1 MCKGNRPL
9 STDATGLHVELDG
22 PTGEAGA
29 LHPVLALHG
38 FTGST
43 ATMWALVRPL
53 TETRRVAV
61 VDLPGHGR
69 SITNDSHAF
78 GFEHTVDAVAA
89 AIDRH
94 RLGPAHVVGYSMGG
108 RVALG
113 LAVRHPG
120 HVASL
125 SLIGASPG
133 LSDPVERAARRR
145 SDDELADDLLE
156 DGLTAFVDRWMAS
169 PLFASQVRLGA
180 DALADARTQRLAN
193 DPDGLAGSLR
203 GAGTGAQPSYW
214 HDLAEI
220 TAPVLLVVGDEDPKF
235 RAIAMR
241 MAAGLVRS
249 TIEVVPDAGH
259 AAHLENPDHVRA
271 AIGELVDE
279 IDGR

>member
-1 MCKGNRPL
+1 M
-9 STDATGLHVELDG
+9 STDSTGLHVELDG
-22 PTGEAGA
+22 PPDETVTRR
-29 LHPVLALHG
+29 PVLTLHG

-43 ATMWALVRPL
+43 ATMWPLVRPL
-53 TETRRVAV
+53 AETRRVAV

-69 SITNDSHAF
+69 STITNDAHAF

-89 AIDRH
+89 AIDDHHLR
-94 RLGPAHVVGYSMGG
+94 PAHVVGYSMGG
-108 RVALG
+108 RVALS
-113 LAVRHPG
+113 LAIRHPG

-145 SDDELADDLLE
+145 SDDEIADDLLE

-169 PLFASQVRLGA
+169 PLFASQVRLGT

-193 DPDGLAGSLR
+193 DPGGLAGSLR

-214 HDLAEI
+214 QDLAGI
-220 TAPVLLVVGDEDPKF
+220 AVPALLVVGDEDPKF

-249 TIEVVPDAGH
+249 AIEVVPGAGH
-259 AAHLENPDHVRA
+259 AAHLENPDYVRA
-271 AIGELVDE
+271 AIGDLLDEVDS
-279 IDGR
+279 R

>member
-1 MCKGNRPL
+1 M
-9 STDATGLHVELDG
+9 STDAAGLHVELDG
-22 PTGEAGA
+22 PVHEADA
-29 LHPVLALHG
+29 RHPVLALHG

-61 VDLPGHGR
+61 VDLPGHGL
-69 SITNDSHAF
+69 STITNDAHAF
-78 GFEHTVDAVAA
+78 GFEHTIDAVAA

-94 RLGPAHVVGYSMGG
+94 HLGPAHMVGYSMGG

-180 DALADARTQRLAN
+180 DVLADARTQRLAN

-214 HDLAEI
+214 HDLAGI
-220 TAPVLLVVGDEDPKF
+220 AAPVLLVVGDEDPKF

-241 MAAGLVRS
+241 MAAGLIRS
-249 TIEVVPDAGH
+249 AIEVVPGAGH

-271 AIGELVDE
+271 AISELFDE
-279 IDGR
+279 VDGR

>member
-1 MCKGNRPL
+1 M
-9 STDATGLHVELDG
+9 STDAAGLHVELDG
-22 PTGEAGA
+22 PVHEAGA
-29 LHPVLALHG
+29 RHPVLTLHG

-43 ATMWALVRPL
+43 ATMWPLVRPL

-69 SITNDSHAF
+69 STITNDAHAF

-94 RLGPAHVVGYSMGG
+94 HLGPAHVVGYSMGG

-113 LAVRHPG
+113 LAVRYPG

-180 DALADARTQRLAN
+180 DVLADARTQRLAN

-214 HDLAEI
+214 HDLAGI
-220 TAPVLLVVGDEDPKF
+220 AAPVLLVVGDEDPKF

-249 TIEVVPDAGH
+249 AIEVVPGAGH

-271 AIGELVDE
+271 AITELVDE
-279 IDGR
+279 VDGR

>member
-1 MCKGNRPL
+1 M
-9 STDATGLHVELDG
+9 STDAAGLHVELDG
-22 PTGEAGA
+22 PVHEADVR
-29 LHPVLALHG
+29 HPVLTLHG

-61 VDLPGHGR
+61 VDLPGHGL
-69 SITNDSHAF
+69 STITNDAHAF
-78 GFEHTVDAVAA
+78 GFEHTIDAVAA

-94 RLGPAHVVGYSMGG
+94 HLGPAHVVGYSMGG

-120 HVASL
+120 HVVSL

-180 DALADARTQRLAN
+180 DVLADARTQRLAN

-214 HDLAEI
+214 HDLVGI

-249 TIEVVPDAGH
+249 AIEVVPGAGH

-271 AIGELVDE
+271 TIGELLDE
-279 IDGR
+279 VDGR

>member
-1 MCKGNRPL
+1 M
-9 STDATGLHVELDG
+9 STDAAGLHVELDG
-22 PTGEAGA
+22 PVHEADVR
-29 LHPVLALHG
+29 HPVLALHG

-53 TETRRVAV
+53 IETRRVAV
-61 VDLPGHGR
+61 VDLPGHGL
-69 SITNDSHAF
+69 STITNDAHAF

-145 SDDELADDLLE
+145 SDNELADDLLE
-156 DGLTAFVDRWMAS
+156 DGLTAFVDRGMAS

-214 HDLAEI
+214 HDLAGI
-220 TAPVLLVVGDEDPKF
+220 AAPVLLVVGDEDPKF

-241 MAAGLVRS
+241 MAAGLIRS
-249 TIEVVPDAGH
+249 AIEVVPGAGH

-271 AIGELVDE
+271 AITELVDE
-279 IDGR
+279 VDGR

>member
-1 MCKGNRPL
+1 M
-9 STDATGLHVELDG
+9 STDAAGLHVELDG
-22 PTGEAGA
+22 PVHEADVR
-29 LHPVLALHG
+29 HPVLTLHG

-61 VDLPGHGR
+61 VDLPGHGL
-69 SITNDSHAF
+69 STITNDAHAF
-78 GFEHTVDAVAA
+78 GFEHTIDAVAA

-94 RLGPAHVVGYSMGG
+94 HLGPAHVVGYSMGG

-145 SDDELADDLLE
+145 SDNELADDLLE

-169 PLFASQVRLGA
+169 PLLASQVRLGA

-203 GAGTGAQPSYW
+203 GAGAGAQPSYW
-214 HDLAEI
+214 HDLAGI
-220 TAPVLLVVGDEDPKF
+220 AAPVLLVVGDEDPKF

-241 MAAGLVRS
+241 MAAGLVQS
-249 TIEVVPDAGH
+249 AIEVVPGAGH

-271 AIGELVDE
+271 AISELFDE
-279 IDGR
+279 VDGR

>member
-1 MCKGNRPL
+1 V
-9 STDATGLHVELDG
+9 STDAPGLHVELDG
-22 PTGEAGA
+22 PVHEADVR
-29 LHPVLALHG
+29 HPVLALHG

-94 RLGPAHVVGYSMGG
+94 HLGPAHVVGYSMGG

-145 SDDELADDLLE
+145 SDNELADDLLE

-180 DALADARTQRLAN
+180 DVLADARTQRLAN

-214 HDLAEI
+214 HDLAGI
-220 TAPVLLVVGDEDPKF
+220 AAPVLLVVGDEDPKF

-241 MAAGLVRS
+241 MAAGLAR
-249 TIEVVPDAGH
+249 
-259 AAHLENPDHVRA
+259 
-271 AIGELVDE
+271 
-279 IDGR
+279 

>member
-1 MCKGNRPL
+1 M
-9 STDATGLHVELDG
+9 STDVAGLHVELDG
-22 PTGEAGA
+22 PVHEANA
-29 LHPVLALHG
+29 RHPVVTLHG

-43 ATMWALVRPL
+43 ATMWGLVRPL
-53 TETRRVAV
+53 TETRQVAV
-61 VDLPGHGR
+61 VDLPGHGL
-69 SITNDSHAF
+69 STITNDAHAF

-94 RLGPAHVVGYSMGG
+94 HLGPAHVVGYSMGG

-145 SDDELADDLLE
+145 SDNELADDLLE

-180 DALADARTQRLAN
+180 DVLADARTQRLAN

-214 HDLAEI
+214 HDLVGI

-241 MAAGLVRS
+241 MAAGLVQS
-249 TIEVVPDAGH
+249 AIEVVPGAGH

-271 AIGELVDE
+271 AISELVDE
-279 IDGR
+279 VDGR

>member
-1 MCKGNRPL
+1 M
-9 STDATGLHVELDG
+9 STDAAGLHVELDG
-22 PTGEAGA
+22 PVHEADVR
-29 LHPVLALHG
+29 HPVLALHG

-53 TETRRVAV
+53 IETRRVAV
-61 VDLPGHGR
+61 VDLPGHGL
-69 SITNDSHAF
+69 STITNDAHAF

-145 SDDELADDLLE
+145 SDNELADDLLE

-214 HDLAEI
+214 HDLAGI
-220 TAPVLLVVGDEDPKF
+220 AAPVLLVVGDEDPKF

-241 MAAGLVRS
+241 MAAGLIRS
-249 TIEVVPDAGH
+249 AIEVVPGAGH

-271 AIGELVDE
+271 AITELVDE
-279 IDGR
+279 VDGR

>member
-1 MCKGNRPL
+1 MSADTG
-9 STDATGLHVELDG
+9 GLHVELDG
-22 PTGEAGA
+22 PDHETGTR
-29 LHPVLALHG
+29 HPVLALHG

-43 ATMWALVRPL
+43 ATMWPLVRPL
-53 TETRRVAV
+53 TGTRRVAV
-61 VDLPGHGR
+61 VDLPGHGH
-69 SITNDSHAF
+69 STIIDDAHAF

-89 AIDRH
+89 VIDRH
-94 RLGPAHVVGYSMGG
+94 HLGPAHVVGYSMGG

-113 LAVRHPG
+113 VAVRHPG

-214 HDLAEI
+214 HDLAGI
-220 TAPVLLVVGDEDPKF
+220 VAPVLMVVGDEDPKF
-235 RAIAMR
+235 RAVAMR
-241 MAAGLVRS
+241 MAAGLVQS
-249 TIEVVPDAGH
+249 AIEVVPGAGH

-271 AIGELVDE
+271 AISELLDE